1 MAFEKQTDEKNDCGI
16 GSVKSNIGHLEAAA
30 GIAGLIKVLLSMKHE
45 TLPASLHAEE
55 LNRKISFSDS
65 PFYVVRNN
73 RPWPAEGDKPRIA
86 AISSFGAGGSN
97 AHLIVGAYQPK
108 RQADGNTEQKPHA
121 VVLSAHSEQ
130 QLKEYAGKLS
140 SFLARLE
147 NSPSAG
153 GYSLENIAATLLSG
167 REPFSFRLAV
177 IASSLPELKQRLDG
191 FVSGHSGGRHIYFG
205 KASPGRPDVS
215 GQSVSDPEKFAALWV
230 KGLQGFKK
238 PETPYQKVPLPTY
251 PFLKETSW
259 LTDQKSG
266 IRKSPNLSKGVKRCI
281 RCLMR
286 MFHPP
291 GKGRFKRYFPRMNI
305 SLKII

>member
-1 MAFEKQTDEKNDCGI
+1 MNNG
-16 GSVKSNIGHLEAAA
+16 
-30 GIAGLIKVLLSMKHE
+30 KV
-45 TLPASLHAEE
+45 A
-55 LNRKISFSDS
+55 
-65 PFYVVRNN
+65 VV
-73 RPWPAEGDKPRIA
+73 
-86 AISSFGAGGSN
+86 SGGSRGLGK
-97 AHLIVGAYQPK
+97 AI
-108 RQADGNTEQKPHA
+108 EQKPHA

-147 NSPSAG
+147 NLPSAG

-177 IASSLPELKQRLDG
+177 IASSLSELKQRLDG
-191 FVSGHSGGRHIYFG
+191 FVSGHSDGRHMYFG

-230 KGLQGFKK
+230 KGFQGCKK

-259 LTDQKSG
+259 LTDQK
-266 IRKSPNLSKGVKRCI
+266 
-281 RCLMR
+281 
-286 MFHPP
+286 
-291 GKGRFKRYFPRMNI
+291 KRYTKKPQNTKRREALHPLLDENI
-305 SLKII
+305 SSARNGRPSIRAGKA